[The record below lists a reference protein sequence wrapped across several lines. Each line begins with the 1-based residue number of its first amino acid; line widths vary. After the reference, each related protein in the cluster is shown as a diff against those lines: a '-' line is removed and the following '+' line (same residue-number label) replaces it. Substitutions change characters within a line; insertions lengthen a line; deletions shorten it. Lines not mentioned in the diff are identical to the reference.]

1 VRRLLVVA
9 LLFGCAPAP
18 RDPSYDRLVEQA
30 EARVK
35 RAELAPA
42 ERSFAEAHR
51 VDPEGIEARYGL
63 AFVKSKRCSKHKRD
77 CEACLADFDA
87 ILSEGDYRDSH
98 YNRAQCAFELGR
110 SDEALAD
117 LDKAVAKRP
126 NDLDYRMT
134 RALLRLHLKR
144 TAEACEDLAKART
157 LGADVTMLIHKN
169 CK

>member
-1 VRRLLVVA
+1 MRRLLVVA

-18 RDPSYDRLVEQA
+18 RDPSYDRLVKQA
-30 EARVK
+30 ETRVK
-35 RAELAPA
+35 RGELAHA
-42 ERSFAEAHR
+42 ERSFTEAHR
-51 VDPEGIEARYGL
+51 LDSEGIEARYGL

-77 CEACLADFDA
+77 CEACLAEFDA
-87 ILSEGDYRDSH
+87 ILSEDDYRDSH

-110 SDEALAD
+110 TEQALTD

-144 TAEACEDLAKART
+144 AVEACEDLAKARA
-157 LGADVTMLIHKN
+157 LGADVSALIERN
-169 CK
+169 CR